1 MPRKI
6 IPYNP
11 KLKELARQLRN
22 NSTHSEIALWQR
34 LKRKQM
40 RGYDFHRQ
48 KPIDNFIVDF
58 FCHELMLCIEL
69 DGYSHQLEEVAEK
82 DKIKEAKLQ
91 SLGLTVM
98 RFSDAQVFKETD
110 DVLRA
115 IEAHID
121 TFENACEEHTPSPS
135 QEGRNEHTPDPSQE
149 GKIK

>member
-1 MPRKI
+1 
-6 IPYNP
+6 
-11 KLKELARQLRN
+11 
-22 NSTHSEIALWQR
+22 
-34 LKRKQM
+34 M

-48 KPIDNFIVDF
+48 KPIENFIVDF

-98 RFSDAQVFKETD
+98 RFSDTQVFKETD
-110 DVLRA
+110 NVLRT

-121 TFENACEEHTPSPS
+121 TFENADEEHTPSPS
-135 QEGRNEHTPDPSQE
+135 QEGRNGHTPSPSQE
-149 GKIK
+149 GNVE